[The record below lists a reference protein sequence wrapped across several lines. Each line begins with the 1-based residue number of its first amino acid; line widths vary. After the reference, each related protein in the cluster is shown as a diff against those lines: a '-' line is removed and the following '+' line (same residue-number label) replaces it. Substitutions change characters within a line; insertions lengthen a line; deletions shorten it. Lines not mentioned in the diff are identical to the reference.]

1 MFEEFLLPELM
12 KIAENEYKKQ
22 MIANLML
29 EFVRKES
36 ECYLSLVQRIK
47 ELYAGNIRNYV
58 ALLAH
63 LLEKIARDCEDI
75 TYTLWSEFF
84 YYGFLALSN
93 PAPSVRTNGA
103 KILARLFSDVVVANN
118 EIIGEKLS
126 ALKGIVTDPWW

>member
-1 MFEEFLLPELM
+1 
-12 KIAENEYKKQ
+12 
-22 MIANLML
+22 MIANIIL

-63 LLEKIARDCEDI
+63 LLEKIARDCDDI

-84 YYGFLALSN
+84 YYGFLALNN

-118 EIIGEKLS
+118 EIIG
-126 ALKGIVTDPWW
+126 